1 MGGLDMEENN
11 LDVRKLIKFGNS
23 SFVVSLPSGWIKF
36 HELKKG
42 DSLYLGENGDRE
54 LMISVSN
61 QKKSKEIKKTTI
73 DVNNKPIDRIK
84 REIISAYISGHGHFV
99 LNGNLKDHTE
109 EIEKTLHNLMGLE
122 IVEQTSNKTV
132 VRDFLNTEEVL
143 VGDIFRR
150 IDLIIRSMI
159 EDSKNC
165 FSNQLYRQI
174 NHRDITVN
182 KLRFLLLKMINESR
196 YSPNVMN
203 TIEKS
208 GMNAYESWLFLI
220 NLEDI
225 ADSSRR
231 IARLLKDKKFDKK
244 ELDEMIAIYNRIESS
259 YLQVMKAL
267 YKKDKE
273 LAHSIA
279 DSKFSIIEDCDSLF
293 KKTKNKWVVAIIEK
307 LKGMESYVRN
317 IARIVINQEPAF
329 DNKT

>member
-1 MGGLDMEENN
+1 MEENS

-23 SFVVSLPSGWIKF
+23 SFVVSLPSNWIRN

-42 DSLYLGENGDRE
+42 DSIYLNENEKKE
-54 LMISVSN
+54 LILAASN
-61 QKKSKEIKKTTI
+61 ARKLKETKKATI

-84 REIISAYISGHGHFV
+84 REIISAYVSGHGYFV
-99 LNGNLKDHTE
+99 LNGNLKDYTE
-109 EIEKTLHNLMGLE
+109 EIERTLHNLMGLE
-122 IVEQTSNKTV
+122 IVEQTSNKTI

-159 EDSKNC
+159 GDSKNC
-165 FSNQLYRQI
+165 FSNQLYKQV

-182 KLRFLLLKMINESR
+182 KLRFLLLRMINESR
-196 YSPNVMN
+196 HSPNVMN
-203 TIEKS
+203 AIENS
-208 GMNAYESWLFLI
+208 GMNAYEAWLLLI

-231 IARLLKDKKFDKK
+231 IARLLKDKKFEDK
-244 ELDEMIAIYNRIESS
+244 ELEGIITIYNQIESS

-273 LAHSIA
+273 LAHNIA
-279 DSKFSIIEDCDSLF
+279 DNKFSIIDDCDKLF
-293 KKTKNKWVVAIIEK
+293 KKTKNKWTVAIIEK
-307 LKGMESYVRN
+307 LKEMESYVRN
-317 IARIVINQEPAF
+317 ISRIVIDQEMRSLSN
-329 DNKT
+329 NKP